1 LALSFHAKLPGEL
14 APALTRCEC
23 AINYHEVVTLLAP
36 DAPFHIVSNAGSGS
50 KDAHEA
56 REQIEAV
63 LSAAG
68 RPHEFILIEDPS
80 KLASVAK
87 RAVDAAAKSGGAVV
101 AAGGDG
107 TINSVVQAVLPTRR
121 PFGIIPLGTFNYSSR
136 AHGIPL
142 DTTEATRSLLT
153 SVIKPVQVGLVNDRA
168 FLVNASLGLYPELLQ
183 DREEYKSQYGR
194 HRTVAMWSGLM
205 TLLREHRQLSVEIE
219 HDQGR
224 ERMRTP
230 SIFIGNNALQLE
242 QIGLEEA
249 EAVKRWRL
257 AAVIVQPVS
266 TSELIGLAFRGM
278 LGRLGE
284 DDRVSNFS
292 FQSMTVRLLSRVS
305 RRGIKVAVDGEIF
318 WCVPPITFRVAPQPL
333 MLMAPAPA
341 NQ

>member
-1 LALSFHAKLPGEL
+1 LDRALGS
-14 APALTRCEC
+14 APL
-23 AINYHEVVTLLAP
+23 NYTVNPLLAP

-80 KLASVAK
+80 KLASVAQ
-87 RAVDAAAKSGGAVV
+87 RAVDAAEKSGGAVV
-101 AAGGDG
+101 VAGGDG
-107 TINSVVQAVLPTRR
+107 TINSIVQAVLPTRR
-121 PFGIIPLGTFNYSSR
+121 PFGIIPQGTFNYSGR

-142 DTTEATRSLLT
+142 DTTEATQSLL
-153 SVIKPVQVGLVNDRA
+153 SASIKPVQVGLANDRA

-183 DREEYKSQYGR
+183 DREEYKRQYGR
-194 HRTVAMWSGLM
+194 HRTVALWSGLM
-205 TLLREHRQLSVEIE
+205 TLMREHRQLVVEIE

-224 ERMRTP
+224 ERLRTP

-242 QIGLEEA
+242 QVGLEEA

-257 AAVIVQPVS
+257 AAVIVQSVG
-266 TSELIGLAFRGM
+266 TSELMRLALQGL

-284 DDRVSNFS
+284 DDRVSNFA
-292 FQSMTVRLLSRVS
+292 FQSMTVHPLNGVS

-318 WCVPPITFRVAPQPL
+318 WCPPPITFRVAPQPL
-333 MLMAPAPA
+333 MLMAPSAVR
-341 NQ
+341 Q